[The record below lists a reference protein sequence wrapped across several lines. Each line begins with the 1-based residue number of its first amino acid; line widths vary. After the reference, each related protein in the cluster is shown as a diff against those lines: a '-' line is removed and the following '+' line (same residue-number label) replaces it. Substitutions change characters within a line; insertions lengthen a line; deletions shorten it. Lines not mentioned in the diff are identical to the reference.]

1 MTQELIANM
10 RGVHRQGVKEAALE
24 LQAAGRIRYARGH
37 IMVID
42 RPGLE
47 LRNCE

>member
-1 MTQELIANM
+1 M
-10 RGVHRQGVKEAALE
+10 RGVHRQGVTEAALE
-24 LQAAGRIRYARGH
+24 LLAARLIRHARGH